1 MRVGLIDVDSHNFPN
16 LCLMK
21 LSEYHTRRGDR
32 VEWWNPA
39 KQYDLVYKSRVFTDT
54 YHNNFNPELRKYM
67 RRAGIT
73 VPKEGHAGVHTF
85 RHSFATIL
93 LKDEASLQDIS
104 QILGHSDINVTET
117 YLRVDI
123 EQLRLCSLDLEVL

>member
-1 MRVGLIDVDSHNFPN
+1 M
-16 LCLMK
+16 
-21 LSEYHTRRGDR
+21 
-32 VEWWNPA
+32 
-39 KQYDLVYKSRVFTDT
+39 
-54 YHNNFNPELRKYM
+54 
-67 RRAGIT
+67 
-73 VPKEGHAGVHTF
+73 PKEGHAGVHTL
-85 RHSFATIL
+85 RHSFSTNL